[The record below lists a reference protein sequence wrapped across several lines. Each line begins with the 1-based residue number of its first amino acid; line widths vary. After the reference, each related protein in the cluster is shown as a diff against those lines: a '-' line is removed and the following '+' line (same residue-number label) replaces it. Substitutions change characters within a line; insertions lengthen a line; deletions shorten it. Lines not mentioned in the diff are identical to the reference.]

1 MQTRPW
7 LTLAISAL
15 TLLAAPGQASFA
27 ADAHH
32 HHDHHGSAAPAAGL
46 HLNAGSQWETDA
58 TLRQA
63 MDDINRSLAQAL
75 PAIHRERFSKR
86 DYAALAASVEQKVAY
101 AVEHCRLAP
110 EADEVLHVVI
120 ADLLGGAEMMRGKSP
135 LRRHAGAA
143 RLRQA
148 LQSYGVY
155 FQHPG
160 WQLAA
165 G

>member
-7 LTLAISAL
+7 ITLAISTL

-27 ADAHH
+27 ADTHQ
-32 HHDHHGSAAPAAGL
+32 HHDHHGAAPAAGL
-46 HLNAGSQWETDA
+46 HLNAGTQWETDA
-58 TLRQA
+58 TLRQV
-63 MDDINRSLAQAL
+63 MDDINRALAQAL

-86 DYAALAASVEQKVAY
+86 DYAALAATVEQKVAY

-110 EADEVLHVVI
+110 EADAVLHVVI
-120 ADLLGGAEMMRGKSP
+120 ADMLGGAEMMHSKSAP
-135 LRRHAGAA
+135 RRHAGAV

-148 LQSYGVY
+148 LQSYGTS

-160 WQLAA
+160 WQLATD
-165 G
+165 